1 MRSAPARRPGIH
13 LKDYLTQLLTD
24 AVTKLQADGALPAD
38 IAPTVMIERTRDRSH
53 GDYASNLAM
62 LLAKPAR
69 CKPRD
74 IATQLVAA
82 IETGGQLQKVEIAG
96 PGFIN
101 FFLGPE
107 AWHAGISDILA
118 QGEQFGRSDH
128 GKGSRIQ
135 VEFVSANPTG
145 PLHVGHG
152 RGAAYGAAVADLLE
166 AVGHTV
172 HREYY
177 VNDAGR
183 QMDILA
189 VSVYLRYLDLCGEDI
204 TFPAN
209 GYQGDYVWDIAA
221 TLHREHGDA
230 LQHPVAA
237 VFRDVPADEPD
248 GGDKE
253 KHIDGLIARS
263 RTLLGETHYRQVF
276 DEGLTAI
283 LGSIRKDLEEF
294 GVVYDD
300 WFSERSLAENSA
312 VETSIER
319 LRQSGHVYEQNGALW
334 FRSTDFGDE
343 KDRVIVRDNGQTTYF
358 ASDIAYHLN
367 KLERGYDRVI
377 DVWGADHHG
386 YVPRVKA
393 ALEALGAH
401 PEKLDVLLVQFA
413 ILYRHGEK
421 VAMSTRSGEFVT
433 LRELRHEV
441 GNDAARFFYV
451 MRKCE
456 QHMDF
461 DLDLAK
467 SQSNDNPVYYIQYAH
482 ARVRSVFRQL
492 QEKQLAW
499 DQAAGA
505 TGLTALSESHEQE
518 LMISLSRYPEVL
530 EAAAI
535 NHEPHQLTHYLRELA
550 NDFHTYYN
558 AHTFLV
564 EDATLRNARLNL
576 IEATRQVIANGLGLL
591 GVSAPDNM

>member
-1 MRSAPARRPGIH
+1 MKQH
-13 LKDYLTQLLTD
+13 LAQTLTD
-24 AVTKLQADGALPAD
+24 AVAKLQASGDLPAE
-38 IAPTVMIERTRDRSH
+38 ITPTVMIERTRDRAH
-53 GDYASNLAM
+53 GDFASNLAM
-62 LLAKPAR
+62 TLAKAAR
-69 CKPRD
+69 SKPRD
-74 IATQLVAA
+74 LAEKIVAV
-82 IETGGQLQKVEIAG
+82 IETGEHIKKVEIAG

-101 FFLGPE
+101 FYLGAD
-107 AWHAGISDILA
+107 AWHCVINDILE
-118 QGEQFGRSDH
+118 QGNRFGLSQY
-128 GKGSRIQ
+128 GKGKRIQ

-166 AVGHTV
+166 AIGYAV

-189 VSVYLRYLDLCGEDI
+189 ASVYLRYLELCGEEI
-204 TFPAN
+204 PFPAN
-209 GYQGDYVWDIAA
+209 GYQGDYVWDIGA
-221 TLHREHGDA
+221 TLHREHGDG
-230 LQHPVAA
+230 LRHPVNE
-237 VFRDVPADEPD
+237 VFSDVPPDEPA

-253 KHIDGLIARS
+253 THIDAIIARCQS
-263 RTLLGETHYRQVF
+263 LLGAANYRKVF
-276 DEGLTAI
+276 DEGLNAI
-283 LGSIRKDLEEF
+283 LHNIRQDLKEF
-294 GVVYDD
+294 GVVYDE
-300 WFSERSLAENSA
+300 WFSERSLSENHA
-312 VETSIER
+312 IEKYVER
-319 LRQSGHVYEQNGALW
+319 LQQSGHVYEKGGALW

-343 KDRVIVRDNGQTTYF
+343 KDRVLVRENGQSTYF
-358 ASDIAYHLN
+358 ASDIAYHAN

-393 ALEALGAH
+393 AMKAIGDD
-401 PEKLDVLLVQFA
+401 PERLDVLLVQFA
-413 ILYRHGEK
+413 ILYRNGQK
-421 VAMSTRSGEFVT
+421 AQMSTRSGEFVT
-433 LRELRHEV
+433 LRELRNEV

-467 SQSNDNPVYYIQYAH
+467 SQSSDNPVYYIQYAH
-482 ARVRSVFRQL
+482 ARVKSVMRQL
-492 QEKQLAW
+492 QEKQLEW
-499 DQAAGA
+499 DKAAGNA
-505 TGLTALSESHEQE
+505 GLSALSEAHEQE
-518 LMISLSRYPEVL
+518 LIISLSRYPEVL

-564 EDATLRNARLNL
+564 EDNTLRNARLNL

-591 GVSAPDNM
+591 GVSAPDAM